1 MDLEFSVTETIT
13 RNNNFI
19 NQIHYQFEEF
29 SFENTSNG
37 ITNKKERRSR
47 IYDTI
52 ITRKQY
58 NILTRN
64 TRNTLLFDN
73 FIIVLRPFIM
83 GYYQDDELTRAFRVL
98 DKDHSGSVNVEELAN
113 FLPIINEFAT
123 TEALTNYI
131 KKVDINTDGTLNY
144 DEFRSLILKG
154 IGRDIICNHL

>member
-154 IGRDIICNHL
+154 IGRDII

>member
-64 TRNTLLFDN
+64 TRNALLFDN

>member
-58 NILTRN
+58 NLLTRN